1 MRKLGTR
8 ANNSQKS
15 IQYLFKRP
23 MIDINKVLEI
33 TGVSKRT
40 AYNLIDDL
48 ERLEILKE
56 VTGDKRHKLYVF
68 DAY

>member
-1 MRKLGTR
+1 
-8 ANNSQKS
+8 
-15 IQYLFKRP
+15 